1 MSFKKRFRAAPVKLE
16 THYRRK
22 QRGRDQRSAIKV
34 LGAAVAAGAIMG
46 VGSIALSED
55 GRVRMVSAVKPVAV
69 WAGMARARKPQAGDF
84 WSGCDDARAAGTAP
98 IYSNEP
104 GYRESMDGDGDGIA
118 CEPYR

>member
-1 MSFKKRFRAAPVKLE
+1 MSFKKPFRAAPVKLG

-69 WAGMARARKPQAGDF
+69 WAGMARAR
-84 WSGCDDARAAGTAP
+84 
-98 IYSNEP
+98 
-104 GYRESMDGDGDGIA
+104 
-118 CEPYR
+118 